1 MIEKQKTSHK
11 SRKPVNN
18 GSIRKIFSYRELLF
32 NLTRTELQLRYKNSV
47 LGFIWSLL
55 NPLLYLVVFSL
66 VFQEILRTN
75 IPMFAIFLLSGLL
88 IWNFFSSSLNS
99 GTGAIIG
106 NASIVKKIWFP
117 REVLP
122 LASVGASAIHF
133 FLQAFVLVLALLVFQ
148 HEPNWA
154 ALSLLPLALL
164 VIIVLASAGAITLSA
179 LNVYYRDIQHFL
191 EISLIAWFWLTPIV
205 YNYNLVADRLGN
217 SDWIAMLNPITPVV
231 LTFQKALHNPP
242 AGYLPDVSLWQYFQ
256 NLGIVLFIGLILLSG
271 SLRLFHRLDSQLA
284 DKI

>member
-1 MIEKQKTSHK
+1 MTEKQETPNRAYTAGS
-11 SRKPVNN
+11 S

-32 NLTRTELQLRYKNSV
+32 NLTKTELQLRYKNSV

-66 VFQEILRTN
+66 VFQEILRTQ

-133 FLQAFVLVLALLVFQ
+133 FLQASVLILALVIFQ

-154 ALSLLPLALL
+154 AVSLLPLALL
-164 VIIVLASAGAITLSA
+164 TVVVLASAGAITLSA
-179 LNVYYRDIQHFL
+179 LNVHYRDVQHFL
-191 EISLIAWFWLTPIV
+191 EISLLAWFWLTPIV
-205 YNYNLVADRLGN
+205 YNYNLVADRLGD
-217 SDWIAMLNPITPVV
+217 SDWISMLNPITPVV
-231 LTFQKALHNPP
+231 LSFQKALHNPP
-242 AGYLPDVSLWQYFQ
+242 EGYLPDVSLWQYLQ
-256 NLGIVLFIGLILLSG
+256 NLALVLFVGLVLLAG
-271 SLRLFHRLDSQLA
+271 SLRLFRRLDSQLA
-284 DKI
+284 DKL

>member
-1 MIEKQKTSHK
+1 MIEKQKTSQK
-11 SRKPVNN
+11 SRKSVDNR
-18 GSIRKIFSYRELLF
+18 SIRKIFSYRELLF
-32 NLTRTELQLRYKNSV
+32 NLTKTELQLRYKNSV

-66 VFQEILRTN
+66 VFQEILRTS

-133 FLQAFVLVLALLVFQ
+133 FLQACVLVLALLIFQ

-154 ALSLLPLALL
+154 AISLLPLALL
-164 VIIVLASAGAITLSA
+164 VVIVLASAGAITLSA

-191 EISLIAWFWLTPIV
+191 EISLLAWFWLTPIV
-205 YNYNLVADRLGN
+205 YNYNLVADRLGS
-217 SDWIAMLNPITPVV
+217 SDWVAMLNPITPVV
-231 LTFQKALHNPP
+231 LAFQKALHNPP
-242 AGYLPDVSLWQYFQ
+242 AGYLPDVSLWQYIQ
-256 NLGIVLFIGLILLSG
+256 NLAIVLSVGLILLWG